1 VRPYNLVMDQG
12 IAQLADSIYRERV
25 ERARRRSI
33 ADKLLDG
40 GILFEHACEIAKAG
54 IRSQNPQFDEDQV
67 RNELR
72 RRLGLAHRLE
82 ALDARSGR

>member
-1 VRPYNLVMDQG
+1 MDQS
-12 IAQLADSIYRERV
+12 IAQLADSLYRDRV

-54 IRSQNPQFDEDQV
+54 IRSQNPEFDENQV
-67 RNELR
+67 RAELH
-72 RRLGLAHRLE
+72 RRLSLRQRIE
-82 ALDARSGR
+82 ALDARSAR

>member
-1 VRPYNLVMDQG
+1 MDQG

-25 ERARRRSI
+25 ERARRRPI

-54 IRSQNPQFDEDQV
+54 IRAQNPSFNDDQV
-67 RNELR
+67 RAELR
-72 RRLGLAHRLE
+72 RRLGLTRRLDS
-82 ALDARSGR
+82 LDARSAR

>member
-1 VRPYNLVMDQG
+1 MDQG
-12 IAQLADSIYRERV
+12 IAQLADSLYRDRV
-25 ERARRRSI
+25 DRARRRSI

-67 RNELR
+67 RAELH
-72 RRLGLAHRLE
+72 RRLHLTQRLE
-82 ALDARSGR
+82 ALKARSIR

>member
-1 VRPYNLVMDQG
+1 MDNG
-12 IAQLADSIYRERV
+12 IAQLANSLYRERV

-40 GILFEHACEIAKAG
+40 GLLFEHACEIARAG
-54 IRSQNPQFDEDQV
+54 IRFQNPQFDEAQV
-67 RNELR
+67 RAELR

-82 ALDARSGR
+82 ALDARSAR